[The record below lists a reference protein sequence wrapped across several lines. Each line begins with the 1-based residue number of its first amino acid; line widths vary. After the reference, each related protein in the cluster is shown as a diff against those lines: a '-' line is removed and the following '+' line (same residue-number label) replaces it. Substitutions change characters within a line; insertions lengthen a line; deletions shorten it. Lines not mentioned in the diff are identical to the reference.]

1 MSSCCSRPPLAFG
14 ADGPIK
20 LGTVLRLSVG
30 ADDGIPA
37 RRGVEMAVAEV
48 NKAGGINGRKVELI
62 VEDEKDSPAA
72 AVNAVKKLIEVDKV
86 VAIVGPMTSGD
97 MMAAGKIAN
106 DAKVVDIS
114 PTATTPQLSG
124 YGAYLYRGCSRIDK
138 QAEVLTDYVAK
149 NWKPKTVAIFFS
161 NEPYGKGCAG
171 LFSKF
176 FEKHGIKVVA
186 TESFNRGARDFKSE
200 LTKIK
205 AANPDMLFIPGYTP
219 ETAPA
224 AAQARQMGM
233 NQKILGV
240 YGDMNPAYI
249 KLAGQAAEGH
259 VIGGEYDENYNTPKN
274 QAFKKN
280 YEELVKKNN
289 DPYNI
294 MFAALHYD
302 ATGHAPGRHEEK
314 RPHFRGHQEVPGRS
328 EGLRRRYRQALL
340 QPDPRRHPGRHQ
352 RDLRPGS
359 QERQVCGSGIESANW
374 PINQMGRGWP
384 RPIFTLNTAGSMSR
398 VFGSVFG
405 LPVHGRQMAVRRRS
419 GRQGQLGREQQ
430 DHVSQFQEQRIAFRG
445 VVSMEVLVHRLN

>member
-1 MSSCCSRPPLAFG
+1 MIKVRRILVFSLAILLLAAPLAFG
-14 ADGPIK
+14 ADEPIK
-20 LGTVLRLSVG
+20 LGAVVRLSIG
-30 ADDGIPA
+30 AEHGVPS

-62 VEDEKDSPAA
+62 VEDEKDSPQT

-97 MMAAGKIAN
+97 MMAAGKIAD
-106 DAKVVDIS
+106 DAKVVAIS
-114 PTATTPQLSG
+114 PTATTPKLSG
-124 YGAYLYRGCSRIDK
+124 YGASLCRGCSRIDK

-149 NWKPKTVAIFFS
+149 TWKPKTVGIFFS
-161 NEPYGKGCAG
+161 NEPYGKGCAE

-176 FEKHGIKVVA
+176 FEKQGIKVVA

-224 AAQARQMGM
+224 AAQARQLGM

-240 YGDMNPAYI
+240 YGDMDPVYI
-249 KLAGQAAEGH
+249 QLAGKAAEGH
-259 VIGGEYDENYNTPKN
+259 VIGGEYDEGYNTPKN

-302 ATGHAPGRHEEK
+302 SAGVLLEGMKKNGPTSAGIMKFLNEVKDFDGVTGKLSFDQNHDVVRAGTE
-314 RPHFRGHQEVPGRS
+314 GVYILEVKDGK
-328 EGLRRRYRQALL
+328 Y
-340 QPDPRRHPGRHQ
+340 
-352 RDLRPGS
+352 
-359 QERQVCGSGIESANW
+359 VK
-374 PINQMGRGWP
+374 
-384 RPIFTLNTAGSMSR
+384 
-398 VFGSVFG
+398 VK
-405 LPVHGRQMAVRRRS
+405 
-419 GRQGQLGREQQ
+419 
-430 DHVSQFQEQRIAFRG
+430 
-445 VVSMEVLVHRLN
+445 